1 MPGLTRPPDTVS
13 HHSTPREAVRSQTL
27 TPPVLKDEE
36 QAVPCAGGGEDAGAQ
51 RIEGDEHASVRL
63 PLQLRPLAFTQGS

>member
-1 MPGLTRPPDTVS
+1 MPGLTRPPDAVS

-27 TPPVLKDEE
+27 MPPVLKDEE

-51 RIEGDEHASVRL
+51 IIEGDEHASVRL